1 VSWDEFALAWS
12 EAFDGYDL
20 RQASTLRQRFMRAIY
35 QVTGVVKVRTS
46 VTMLISV
53 VFSISVPLLA
63 WRGGQW
69 PAIAALLLL
78 LGQVADAMTTTM
90 AVRSG
95 RVTQLESFYQALV
108 ERFAEVCWLLTFLAL
123 GARPLPVMLTA
134 VVVWAH
140 EYVRAK
146 VGGAVMRR
154 AGSATVGDRSLR
166 IWLVLVALVLAAAVS
181 VIGQDMAAGIVTMV
195 VLCWLA
201 LGLIGL
207 AQLLAII
214 RKALA

>member
-1 VSWDEFALAWS
+1 
-12 EAFDGYDL
+12 
-20 RQASTLRQRFMRAIY
+20 MRAIY
-35 QVTGVVKVRTS
+35 EVTGVVKVRTS

-53 VFSISVPLLA
+53 VCSISVPLLA

-69 PAIAALLLL
+69 PAIAVLLLL

-146 VGGAVMRR
+146 VGGAVVRR
-154 AGSATVGDRSLR
+154 TGSTTVGDRSLR

-181 VIGQDMAAGIVTMV
+181 GIGQDMAAGIVTMV